1 MIGKRHGSEE
11 RRYIEL
17 VTDRP
22 VERFLLR
29 LFLRETPLQ
38 SLSIVSPFISALS
51 GYRFSLAHL
60 RQKVENEK
68 IPTYVITRQPSADYQ
83 QEAIDVLLGSP
94 WIEIRYNASIHAKA
108 YVAMSSREADS
119 FGLLG
124 SGNLTAKS
132 LQSNIEVG
140 MILYSQG
147 VGRSLLRELHY
158 WAHVNL
164 RTLRE
169 SLLIQ
174 GFKPRKER
182 GHGI

>member
-1 MIGKRHGSEE
+1 M
-11 RRYIEL
+11 
-17 VTDRP
+17 
-22 VERFLLR
+22 ERFLLR
-29 LFLRETPLQ
+29 FFLRETPFR
-38 SLSIVSPFISALS
+38 SLSIVAPFISTLS
-51 GYRFSLAHL
+51 GCRFSLADL
-60 RQKVENEK
+60 RRKVERER
-68 IPTYVITRQPSADYQ
+68 IPTYVITRQPSEDYQ

-108 YVAMSSREADS
+108 YVAMSLREADS
-119 FGLLG
+119 FALFG

-169 SLLIQ
+169 SSLVQ
-174 GFKPRKER
+174 RFKPRKER
-182 GHGI
+182 GYGI